1 MRSFHY
7 YYGSTIS
14 FCLLRGRNV
23 LSTQKSQGELTSSLI
38 DLQRA
43 ESEIMIRVIM
53 NVGGLRIIRLTRGGY
68 VQIRNCLFGKYKIG
82 SAQGFFFLQKMPYSD
97 CRIKVLCITFPIL
110 L

>member
-1 MRSFHY
+1 MSKVGFPDSVIDY
-7 YYGSTIS
+7 YYGSMMS

-53 NVGGLRIIRLTRGGY
+53 NVGGLRILRSTIGGIR
-68 VQIRNCLFGKYKIG
+68 
-82 SAQGFFFLQKMPYSD
+82 SD
-97 CRIKVLCITFPIL
+97 TK
-110 L
+110 

>member
-1 MRSFHY
+1 MM
-7 YYGSTIS
+7 S

-53 NVGGLRIIRLTRGGY
+53 NVGGLRILRWTRGGY

-82 SAQGFFFLQKMPYSD
+82 FALTYFFF
-97 CRIKVLCITFPIL
+97 IKKCLIL
-110 L
+110 TVG

>member
-1 MRSFHY
+1 MM
-7 YYGSTIS
+7 S

-53 NVGGLRIIRLTRGGY
+53 NVGGLRIRQEGIR
-68 VQIRNCLFGKYKIG
+68 
-82 SAQGFFFLQKMPYSD
+82 SD
-97 CRIKVLCITFPIL
+97 TKLPIW
-110 L
+110 

>member
-1 MRSFHY
+1 MM
-7 YYGSTIS
+7 S

-53 NVGGLRIIRLTRGGY
+53 NVGLGGLRILRSTRGG
-68 VQIRNCLFGKYKIG
+68 IRTDTKL
-82 SAQGFFFLQKMPYSD
+82 
-97 CRIKVLCITFPIL
+97 PIW
-110 L
+110 

>member
-1 MRSFHY
+1 MM
-7 YYGSTIS
+7 S

-53 NVGGLRIIRLTRGGY
+53 NVGGLRILHWTRGG
-68 VQIRNCLFGKYKIG
+68 IRTDTKLPIWKIQNRLC
-82 SAQGFFFLQKMPYSD
+82 SHFFFSSKNAL
-97 CRIKVLCITFPIL
+97 F
-110 L
+110 

>member
-1 MRSFHY
+1 MM
-7 YYGSTIS
+7 S

-53 NVGGLRIIRLTRGGY
+53 NVGGLRIRQEGIRSDTKLP
-68 VQIRNCLFGKYKIG
+68 IWKIQNRLC
-82 SAQGFFFLQKMPYSD
+82 SHIFFFHQKMPW
-97 CRIKVLCITFPIL
+97 IKVLCITFPIL